1 MAGHSKWA
9 NIKRRKGAQDAQR
22 GKIFSKLNREIMVSA
37 KLGGGDPDAN
47 PRLRLAINKARSANM
62 PMDNIDRA
70 IKKGT
75 GDLEGVSYEE
85 ITYEGYGPA
94 GVAILVETMTDNR
107 KRTVSEVRHLFS
119 KYSGNLGETG
129 CVAWIFQMASLF
141 IFSEDEVDPDQ
152 LVEVALEA
160 GAEDIK
166 EEDGEIE
173 VTAPPDQFQVI
184 KDAFDEA
191 QLSYQLAEVTMI
203 PQNTV
208 ALEGKKA
215 EQALRLVEALE
226 ESDDV
231 QRVFANF
238 DIPEDVLESI

>member
-1 MAGHSKWA
+1 MSGHSKWA

-22 GKIFSKLNREIMVSA
+22 GKIFSKLNREIIVSA

-47 PRLRLAINKARSANM
+47 PRLRQAISKARAANM
-62 PMDNIDRA
+62 PTDTIDRA

-75 GDLEGVSYEE
+75 GDLDGVNYEE
-85 ITYEGYGPA
+85 VTYEGYGPA
-94 GVAILVETMTDNR
+94 GVAILVETLTDNR

-119 KYSGNLGETG
+119 KYSGNLGEAG
-129 CVAWIFQMASLF
+129 CVAWIFQMSSLF
-141 IFSEDEVDPDQ
+141 VFQKEGVDSDH
-152 LVEVALEA
+152 LVEVALEH
-160 GAEDIK
+160 GVEDIR

-173 VTAPPDQFQVI
+173 VVATPDKFQMI
-184 KDAFDEA
+184 KDAFDTAEIE
-191 QLSYQLAEVTMI
+191 YQVAEVTMI

-208 ALEGKKA
+208 SLEGKKA

>member
-1 MAGHSKWA
+1 MSGHSKWA

-37 KLGGGDPDAN
+37 KMGGGDPDAN
-47 PRLRLAINKARSANM
+47 PRLRQAINKARTANM

-75 GDLEGVSYEE
+75 GDLEGVNYEE

-94 GVAILVETMTDNR
+94 GVAILVEALTDNK
-107 KRTVSEVRHLFS
+107 KRTVSDVRHLFS
-119 KYSGNLGETG
+119 KYSGNLGEPG
-129 CVAWIFQMASLF
+129 CVSWIFQMSSLF
-141 IFSEDEVDPDQ
+141 VFSENEVDTDH

-160 GAEDIK
+160 DVEDIK

-173 VTAPPDQFQVI
+173 VTAGPERFQVI
-184 KDAFDEA
+184 KEAFDSA
-191 QLSYQLAEVTMI
+191 GLKCQVAEVTMI

-208 ALEGKKA
+208 SLEGKKA
-215 EQALRLVEALE
+215 EQAIRLVEALE
-226 ESDDV
+226 ENDDV

-238 DIPEDVLESI
+238 DIPADVLESI